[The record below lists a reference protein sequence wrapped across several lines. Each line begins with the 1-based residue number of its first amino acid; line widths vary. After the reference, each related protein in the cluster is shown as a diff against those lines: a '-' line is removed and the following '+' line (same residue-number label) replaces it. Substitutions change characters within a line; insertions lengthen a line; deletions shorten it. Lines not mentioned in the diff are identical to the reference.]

1 MYKTKTVQFHM
12 GYTAFNSTV
21 YMTWEICSLIHGP
34 SHPSVCRMQYPALAL
49 QAINAE
55 KAWVQG
61 KKYIVQWMWG
71 LSIFKELVMAHLW
84 NKQRQEEMPLS
95 ILII

>member
-34 SHPSVCRMQYPALAL
+34 SHPSVYRMQYLALAL
-49 QAINAE
+49 QATNAE
-55 KAWVQG
+55 VRRPGYEGRSTLHSECEGYQFSK
-61 KKYIVQWMWG
+61 
-71 LSIFKELVMAHLW
+71 S
-84 NKQRQEEMPLS
+84 
-95 ILII
+95 